1 MNRLYRILFIRRV
14 KPGSNNYDIVFK
26 RKNHIHSDKK
36 RVARF
41 LRKSRKSLKLRNQ
54 KIFCSRSSK
63 VHDLNKI

>member
-1 MNRLYRILFIRRV
+1 MNRLYRILFIRKV

-41 LRKSRKSLKLRNQ
+41 LRKSRKSLKLRNATTLH
-54 KIFCSRSSK
+54 SRSSK
-63 VHDLNKI
+63 IHLVNRI